1 MVLAVESLFRISSS
15 LLLFVAPGILHQ
27 HHNDAFASSTTGIG
41 ILEQQSPDV
50 GGVVSSSQVSPSS
63 LLSEGISTWM
73 IASAKPEPPSA
84 SDISKLQ
91 RAVAQF
97 YGVDRDLVTS
107 EQLLTEVIEIWK
119 DQPLDEQAGLYRVRA
134 DCYMLLGQPEKALED
149 YNKAITFLETK
160 EGADALDPNELP
172 IALLGR
178 ARASKMLASSSTTTA
193 SSENYAKLAAIDY
206 RRYLIATSREEW
218 DTDMENIEDG
228 ATRNPYAAWEWADSL
243 RISAGGNKN
252 NNEKDRE
259 SSAQAFT
266 IASTAF
272 REIGDIPRSVI
283 SALDAGIQ
291 LAASVTD
298 DKSNSA
304 AEAERILKTAIA
316 STKGIESRD
325 VSLLQRVI
333 IKEGEA
339 GVALAAFLWND
350 NQKPEAEQVL
360 GNTCLRLEQL
370 QQKIIEK
377 QKSSTKK
384 TEVVVASTTDATTA
398 PPKKLLYS
406 IDDDERNIG
415 QLDCGQF
422 RNPSF
427 VQDTLGW
434 PPSLQDKVRKLQTLR

>member
-1 MVLAVESLFRISSS
+1 
-15 LLLFVAPGILHQ
+15 
-27 HHNDAFASSTTGIG
+27 
-41 ILEQQSPDV
+41 
-50 GGVVSSSQVSPSS
+50 
-63 LLSEGISTWM
+63 
-73 IASAKPEPPSA
+73 
-84 SDISKLQ
+84 
-91 RAVAQF
+91 
-97 YGVDRDLVTS
+97 
-107 EQLLTEVIEIWK
+107 
-119 DQPLDEQAGLYRVRA
+119 
-134 DCYMLLGQPEKALED
+134 
-149 YNKAITFLETK
+149 
-160 EGADALDPNELP
+160 
-172 IALLGR
+172 
-178 ARASKMLASSSTTTA
+178 
-193 SSENYAKLAAIDY
+193 
-206 RRYLIATSREEW
+206 
-218 DTDMENIEDG
+218 MENIEDG

-272 REIGDIPRSVI
+272 LEIGDIPRSVI

-339 GVALAAFLWND
+339 GVALAALLWND